1 MANLRVLLTGVIMI
15 LSSAF
20 AAQTLQAQHKRS
32 LSPDDR
38 ERYVTEIRAYKHRFL
53 TKELELNKET
63 QKNFFALYDQMEDE
77 LMQMQLETR
86 ALERKVHDDSEA
98 SNTELEAA
106 AAAIYGQK
114 EREGKLEMEYFQ
126 KFKEILTPRQL
137 LKLRS
142 SEKKFNQSLLKHQ
155 KKKREEKD

>member
-1 MANLRVLLTGVIMI
+1 MANFRVLLTGVLLI
-15 LSSAF
+15 SSALSGL
-20 AAQTLQAQHKRS
+20 TLTAQHKQTPS
-32 LSPDDR
+32 SDDR
-38 ERYVTEIRAYKHRFL
+38 DRYVTEIRAYKHNFL
-53 TKELELNKET
+53 TKALDLNKET
-63 QKNFFALYDQMEDE
+63 QRNFFALYDQMEDE
-77 LMQMQLETR
+77 LMQMQMETR
-86 ALERKVHDDSEA
+86 ALEQKIEDDSDA

-137 LKLRS
+137 IKLRS

-155 KKKREEKD
+155 RKKRQNKD

>member
-1 MANLRVLLTGVIMI
+1 MANPRVFLTGVIII

-20 AAQTLQAQHKRS
+20 TGQTLMAQHKHSASSDNR
-32 LSPDDR
+32 DK
-38 ERYVTEIRAYKHRFL
+38 YVAEIRAYKHRFL
-53 TKELELNKET
+53 AKELDLNKET
-63 QKNFFALYDQMEDE
+63 QKSFFALYDLMEDE

-86 ALERKVHDDSEA
+86 AMERKLDDDTDA

-126 KFKEILTPRQL
+126 KFKEILSPRQL
-137 LKLRS
+137 IKLRS

-155 KKKREEKD
+155 RKKREEKD